1 MEIVY
6 IVTKSSRLVLN
17 VKIRN
22 FMGHIV
28 MIHVRIVLAIV
39 IIMVY
44 VTIKIQI
51 VLMIPKL
58 GLLVIIYAG
67 IYTQIIFVIDVI
79 EKENVQNVVIKDSMV
94 ITAVWVVKVAVIQ
107 DVIFKDIVVNL
118 NARIPLLD

>member
-44 VTIKIQI
+44 VMIIIQI

>member
-118 NARIPLLD
+118 NARIPTLD

>member
-1 MEIVY
+1 
-6 IVTKSSRLVLN
+6 
-17 VKIRN
+17 
-22 FMGHIV
+22 
-28 MIHVRIVLAIV
+28 
-39 IIMVY
+39 
-44 VTIKIQI
+44 
-51 VLMIPKL
+51 
-58 GLLVIIYAG
+58 VIIYAG

>member
-1 MEIVY
+1 MKIVY

-44 VTIKIQI
+44 VTIIVHY
-51 VLMIPKL
+51 VLMILRL
-58 GLLVIIYAG
+58 GLLVIIHAV
-67 IYTQIIFVIDVI
+67 IYTQITIVIDVI
-79 EKENVQNVVIKDSMV
+79 EKEYVQNVVIKDSMV